1 MGDASVVPGN
11 RNLASSYVPRD
22 FTDELLD
29 RGTISIS
36 DFSER
41 ARAHSHFPYVSSSTV
56 REYENS
62 VVTTTT
68 TTTTVVVVGYRLE
81 TLPLPP
87 IVISKISDCYSSSN
101 GTLAKFV
108 VSRTLMQFDRDAT
121 PPPRFVRQT
130 FTPRPLIA
138 SFLAFFL
145 IAPAF
150 ARASFGTQA

>member
-121 PPPRFVRQT
+121 PPST
-130 FTPRPLIA
+130 RPFSDRRLH
-138 SFLAFFL
+138 LD
-145 IAPAF
+145 
-150 ARASFGTQA
+150 R